1 MITENKIK
9 HSLEVAR
16 VCAELASKECQDES
30 YVQACFVMGLLH
42 DIGYENGEV
51 KGHSKRSA
59 DYINSAGMYL
69 KDITSAISNHGKELV
84 FANRFSEIL
93 NKADLQ
99 VNSKGERVCTFDRL
113 ADIEARYGSNSVE
126 FTRVQDIAE
135 KLGLV

>member
-16 VCAELASKECQDES
+16 VCAELASQECKDES
-30 YVQACFVMGLLH
+30 YIQACFLMGLLH
-42 DIGYENGEV
+42 DIGYENGDA

-59 DYINSAGMYL
+59 DYIDSMELYL
-69 KDITSAISNHGKELV
+69 EDIKSAIANHGKDII

-99 VNSKGERVCTFDRL
+99 VNSKGERVCAFSRL
-113 ADIEARYGSNSVE
+113 ADIEMRYGSNSTE
-126 FTRVQDIAE
+126 FIQVQDIAQR
-135 KLGLV
+135 LNLV